1 MKKAAQELT
10 RIAII
15 TLGGDVVMDKFC
27 PKGYFMVRIGG
38 RNYVVKS
45 TVEELEEL
53 VKADKIMDYTVLDA
67 WKIN

>member
-15 TLGGDVVMDKFC
+15 TLGGEVVMDKFC